1 MLAMAIDRKRH
12 EQAQRER
19 DLIRADQM
27 ATVGQV
33 AAGVA
38 HELHN
43 SLTSIK
49 GLVQVN
55 LSEARSRDLPNE
67 DLRVIEQEVRRME
80 RTLQTFIDLARPPQ
94 SQHRRLNLILL
105 IERTLT
111 LIRGRA
117 KDQDVEL
124 QFLQPP
130 APVVVEGDG
139 DQLQQLLLNVTLNAL
154 DVMLQG
160 GRLEV
165 ELRPPHCGI
174 VEIRISDSGPGIAM
188 SLLPYVFNPFVSG
201 KESGLGLGLA
211 ISRRIAEDHG
221 GRLEASNAPERGA
234 CFLLRLPA
242 PPDDPEVGFQG
253 FQGVSH
259 ARPAG
264 DRR

>member
-1 MLAMAIDRKRH
+1 MAIDRKRH

-55 LSEARSRDLPNE
+55 LSEAQSRDLPNE

-94 SQHRRLNLILL
+94 SRAPSTEPDPPHRADTHPDPRPRQGSGCRVTILAAA
-105 IERTLT
+105 RPRGGG
-111 LIRGRA
+111 RGRGSA
-117 KDQDVEL
+117 
-124 QFLQPP
+124 P
-130 APVVVEGDG
+130 ATAPEPD
-139 DQLQQLLLNVTLNAL
+139 
-154 DVMLQG
+154 
-160 GRLEV
+160 LE
-165 ELRPPHCGI
+165 RPRRDARRAVASRWSSVHHTAGI

-188 SLLPYVFNPFVSG
+188 SLLPYVFDPFVSG
-201 KESGLGLGLA
+201 KETGLGLGLA
-211 ISRRIAEDHG
+211 SPSGSPRTTAA
-221 GRLEASNAPERGA
+221 RLEASNRPGTAGPASSSVCPPRRMTRRSS
-234 CFLLRLPA
+234 LRA
-242 PPDDPEVGFQG
+242 SED
-253 FQGVSH
+253 
-259 ARPAG
+259 
-264 DRR
+264 